1 MTTPRALIAEDEPL
15 LAAALQRELAHL
27 WPTLQTAIV
36 GDGVSAVARA
46 LTELPQIVFLD
57 VRMPGQDGLAAAA
70 QIAEEWP
77 TSPQTPLPL
86 IVFVTAY
93 DQYAL
98 EAFSRAAVDYVQK
111 PVQSARLQQTVARLQ
126 ARLAECTVDDHSAR
140 SMPEEALLASLSS
153 LLSSQ
158 LGGAQKAVAPLK
170 FIQASQGQALHVV
183 PVAQVLYFEAAD
195 KYVRVVTATA
205 EHLVRTPMRELQ
217 AGLDSDEFWQI
228 HRSTLVRA
236 SAIARV
242 TRDEAG
248 KLTVHLHGHPDQ
260 LAVSRLWAHRFKAM

>member
-46 LTELPQIVFLD
+46 LAELPQVLFLD

-248 KLTVHLHGHPDQ
+248 
-260 LAVSRLWAHRFKAM
+260 

>member
-1 MTTPRALIAEDEPL
+1 MNTPRALIAEDEPL
-15 LAAALQRELAHL
+15 LAAALQRELAQL
-27 WPTLQTAIV
+27 WPALQTTLV
-36 GDGVSAVARA
+36 GDGVSAVTRA
-46 LTELPQIVFLD
+46 LAELPQIVFLD

-77 TSPQTPLPL
+77 TSQQTPLPL

-111 PVQSARLQQTVARLQ
+111 PVQSVRLQHTVDRLQ
-126 ARLAECTVDDHSAR
+126 ARLAERLTDESSSR
-140 SMPEEALLASLSS
+140 KMPEDALLASLSS

-158 LGGAQKAVAPLK
+158 LGGAQKVAAPLK

-183 PVAQVLYFEAAD
+183 PVAEVLYFEAAD
-195 KYVRVVTATA
+195 KYVRVVTATG
-205 EHLVRTPMRELQ
+205 EHWVRTPMRELQ
-217 AGLDSDEFWQI
+217 AGLDADEFWQV

-248 KLTVHLHGHPDQ
+248 KLTVHLREHRDQ

>member
-46 LTELPQIVFLD
+46 LAELPQVLFLD

-111 PVQSARLQQTVARLQ
+111 PVQSARLQHTVARLQ

-205 EHLVRTPMRELQ
+205 ENLVRTPMRELQ